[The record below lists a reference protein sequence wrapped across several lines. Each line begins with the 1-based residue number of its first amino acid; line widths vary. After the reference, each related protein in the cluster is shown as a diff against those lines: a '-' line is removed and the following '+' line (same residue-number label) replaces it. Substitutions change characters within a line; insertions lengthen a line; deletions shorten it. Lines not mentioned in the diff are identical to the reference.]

1 MSQWSNEVMETYRK
15 VQRALTR
22 AQQQQ
27 RERSPKKDKKKV
39 ESVSAQSEPQAELP
53 IQQDHQLG
61 DQRSRA
67 APDRSPD
74 AGGTQAEGYMPVLQ
88 DDPEEEQPK
97 WNGTRNDAKLG
108 MTIRRPLEKIYLG

>member
-61 DQRSRA
+61 DQRDPERLL
-67 APDRSPD
+67 
-74 AGGTQAEGYMPVLQ
+74 TVLQ
-88 DDPEEEQPK
+88 RLVEPRQKAICLSFKMIQKKNNP
-97 WNGTRNDAKLG
+97 NGMAQGTTQSLG
-108 MTIRRPLEKIYLG
+108 

>member
-1 MSQWSNEVMETYRK
+1 MTMSQWSNEVMETYRK

-39 ESVSAQSEPQAELP
+39 ESVSAQSEPQAEPP

-61 DQRSRA
+61 DQRDPERLL
-67 APDRSPD
+67 
-74 AGGTQAEGYMPVLQ
+74 TVLQ
-88 DDPEEEQPK
+88 MLVEPRQK
-97 WNGTRNDAKLG
+97 ATCLSFKMIQKKNNVNGMVQGTMQSLG
-108 MTIRRPLEKIYLG
+108 